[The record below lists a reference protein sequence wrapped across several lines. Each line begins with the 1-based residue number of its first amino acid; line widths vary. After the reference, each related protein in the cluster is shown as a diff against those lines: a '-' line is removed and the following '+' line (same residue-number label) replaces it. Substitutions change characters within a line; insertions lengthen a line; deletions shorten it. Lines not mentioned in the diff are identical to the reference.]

1 MQQHQR
7 RFPGAAEIAMNESQ
21 HPASSEAAPGAGE
34 ENSGRPA
41 LPSPR
46 GPRRFSPRYTLAPLR
61 NVFRSMTPPA
71 EPKLTPMMQ
80 QYFEVKRGLPRD
92 TLLLFRLGDFFE
104 LFFDDAV
111 AASKLLG
118 ITLTKRGDTPMA
130 GIPAH
135 AVDNYVS
142 KLLAAGK
149 KVALCDQAEPAKA
162 GKLVRRQLTR
172 ILSPG
177 TTLAANQ
184 LEAVRNHY
192 LAALAFD
199 KHGLHAAW
207 LDLSTGEFRVATD
220 PHIANLLPVLTA
232 LAPAELLVIEGERER
247 WAAAPHDQVA
257 VHALCAFC
265 RDRLVSE
272 LPGYHFDA
280 TSGAKTVMDT
290 LGVLN
295 LQGFG
300 LAHSH
305 PGLGPAGALVHY
317 ATENL
322 CAKPENLRGLQEYRS
337 TRTLLLDPATLR
349 NLEIFQSTRGTRD
362 GSLLHAIN
370 RTATPP
376 GARLLERWLAAPTL
390 ELAEIQRRQNLV
402 GELLRQPTRLA
413 ELHELLTQVRDI
425 PRILGR
431 LQNRLRNPRELGGVR
446 DTLAQLPPI
455 KAALSAFSAQPS
467 APAASAPASGSDLQ
481 LSTLN
486 SQLHELP
493 HLRQLLASALAAE
506 LPNDLADG
514 NYIAPGHDAEL
525 DRLRSLTTDNKTWLS
540 DLERAEQER
549 TGIRSLKVRFTSN
562 FGYYIEVTKA
572 NLHLVPA
579 DYIRRQTTVGGERY
593 VTEALKQKEKEI
605 FHAEEN
611 ALARELALF
620 NGLVARVLD
629 ESIPLQQT
637 ADALAELDVLTGW
650 ALLAREWDYCL
661 PVLDEGD
668 VLEIA
673 EGRHPVVEQM
683 LRSLDTAAARGA
695 GAGFVPND
703 TLLACDDAQI
713 ALLTG
718 PNMAGKSTYIRQV
731 ALITLMAQIG
741 CWTPAKSCRVGLVDR
756 IFSRVGASDDLA
768 RGNSTFMVEMN
779 ETANIL
785 NNATDRSLIILDE
798 IGRGTSTYDGLSI
811 AWAVVEHLHR
821 SAERGPRTLFATHY
835 QELTQLE
842 KHLGRLRNFSV
853 AVKEWNDDIVFVR
866 RVIPGAAD
874 RSYGIQVARLA
885 GLPLSVIDR
894 AKTILAK
901 LESDD
906 TAVTLPAAPA
916 AKPKKKISV
925 APADDA
931 QLNLL

>member
-1 MQQHQR
+1 M
-7 RFPGAAEIAMNESQ
+7 SD
-21 HPASSEAAPGAGE
+21 S
-34 ENSGRPA
+34 
-41 LPSPR
+41 
-46 GPRRFSPRYTLAPLR
+46 
-61 NVFRSMTPPA
+61 
-71 EPKLTPMMQ
+71 KLTPMMQ
-80 QYFEVKRGLPRD
+80 QYFEVRRGLPRD

-104 LFFDDAV
+104 MFFDDAV
-111 AASKLLG
+111 LASRLLG
-118 ITLTKRGDTPMA
+118 LTLTKRQEHPMA

-135 AVDNYVS
+135 AADNYVS

-149 KVALCDQAEPAKA
+149 KVAICDQAEPAKA

-184 LEAVRNHY
+184 LDAARNHY
-192 LAALAFD
+192 LCALMVD
-199 KHGLHAAW
+199 KSGLHAAW
-207 LDLSTGEFRVATD
+207 LDLSTGEFKVATD
-220 PHIANLLPVLTA
+220 SSVANLLPVLTA
-232 LAPAELLVIEGERER
+232 LDPAELLLIEGELER
-247 WAAAPHDQVA
+247 WQAAPHEDA
-257 VHALCAFC
+257 ALRALHAFC
-265 RDRLVSE
+265 SNRLASE
-272 LPGYHFDA
+272 LAGYHFE
-280 TSGAKTVMDT
+280 TFTGAKTVMDT

-300 LAHSH
+300 ITHSH
-305 PGLGPAGALVHY
+305 PALGPAGALVYY

-337 TRTLLLDPATLR
+337 AQTLLLDPATLR
-349 NLEIFQSTRGTRD
+349 NLEIFSSAQGSRE

-370 RTATPP
+370 RTVTSAGT
-376 GARLLERWLAAPTL
+376 RLLERWLAAPTL
-390 ELAEIQRRQNLV
+390 DLATLTRRQTLV
-402 GELLRQPTRLA
+402 GELVEQPMR
-413 ELHELLTQVRDI
+413 LHELRERLANVRDI

-446 DTLAQLPPI
+446 DTLSQIPAIREQL
-455 KAALSAFSAQPS
+455 AAFASSA
-467 APAASAPASGSDLQ
+467 Q
-481 LSTLN
+481 LSTLS
-486 SQLHELP
+486 SQLQELP
-493 HLRQLLASALAAE
+493 EIRQLLASALADE
-506 LPNDLADG
+506 LPNDLTEGSYIRAAYDG
-514 NYIAPGHDAEL
+514 EL
-525 DRLRSLTTDNKTWLS
+525 DRLRSLTSSNKTWLS

-549 TGIRSLKVRFTSN
+549 TGIRSLKVRFTNN
-562 FGYYIEVTKA
+562 FGYYIEITKA

-611 ALARELALF
+611 ALARELELF
-620 NGLVARVLD
+620 NALVASVLD
-629 ESIPLQQT
+629 HSIALAQT
-637 ADALAELDVLTGW
+637 AEALAELDVLSGW
-650 ALLAREWDYCL
+650 AILAREWDYCR
-661 PVLDEGD
+661 PVLDEDD
-668 VLEIA
+668 VLEIV

-683 LRSLDTAAARGA
+683 LRAPGASLARGTTAA
-695 GAGFVPND
+695 FVPND
-703 TLLACDDAQI
+703 TILASGEAQI
-713 ALLTG
+713 ALITG

-731 ALITLMAQIG
+731 ALITLLAQIG
-741 CWTPAKSCRVGLVDR
+741 CWVPAKSCRVGWVDR

-821 SAERGPRTLFATHY
+821 DAERGPRTLFATHY

-842 KHLGRLRNFSV
+842 KHLPRLRNFSV
-853 AVKEWNDDIVFVR
+853 AVKEWNDEIVFVR
-866 RVIPGAAD
+866 RVISGAAD

-885 GLPLSVIDR
+885 GLPLSVIER
-894 AKTILAK
+894 AKTILGK

-906 TAVTLPAAPA
+906 ASVALPAAPQ
-916 AKPKKKISV
+916 AKPKKKITV
-925 APADDA
+925 TPTDDS

>member
-1 MQQHQR
+1 M
-7 RFPGAAEIAMNESQ
+7 SD
-21 HPASSEAAPGAGE
+21 PA
-34 ENSGRPA
+34 
-41 LPSPR
+41 
-46 GPRRFSPRYTLAPLR
+46 
-61 NVFRSMTPPA
+61 
-71 EPKLTPMMQ
+71 KLTPMMQ

-111 AASKLLG
+111 TASRLLG
-118 ITLTKRGDTPMA
+118 LTLTKRQETPMA
-130 GIPAH
+130 GLPSQAL
-135 AVDNYVS
+135 DNYVS

-149 KVALCDQAEPAKA
+149 KVAICDQAEPAKP

-184 LEAVRNHY
+184 LDAARNHY
-192 LAALAFD
+192 LAALALD
-199 KHGLHAAW
+199 KQGLHAAW
-207 LDLSTGEFRVATD
+207 LDLSTGEFRVASD
-220 PHIANLLPVLTA
+220 AHIANLLPVLTA
-232 LAPAELLVIEGERER
+232 LDPAELLIIEGERER
-247 WAAAPHDQVA
+247 WAAVPHDQTA
-257 VHALCAFC
+257 VHALHGFASE
-265 RDRLVSE
+265 RLASE

-280 TSGAKTVMDT
+280 VTGAKTVMDT

-305 PGLGPAGALVHY
+305 PGLGPAGALVYY

-349 NLEIFQSTRGTRD
+349 NLEIFSSSRGTRD

-370 RTATPP
+370 RTVTAA

-390 ELAEIQRRQNLV
+390 DLPEIQRRQSLV
-402 GELLRQPTRLA
+402 GELRAQPTRLA
-413 ELHELLTQVRDI
+413 EVHELLGTVRDI

-446 DTLAQLPPI
+446 DTLAQIPGLRHALAGFGPD
-455 KAALSAFSAQPS
+455 ARLATLSAQ
-467 APAASAPASGSDLQ
+467 LQ
-481 LSTLN
+481 
-486 SQLHELP
+486 ELP
-493 HLRQLLASALAAE
+493 ALRDLLTHALADD
-506 LPNDLADG
+506 LPNDLSDG
-514 NYIAPGHDAEL
+514 NYVRAGHNAEL

-549 TGIRSLKVRFTSN
+549 TGIRSLKVRFTNN
-562 FGYYIEVTKA
+562 FGYYIEITKA

-593 VTEALKQKEKEI
+593 VTEALKLKEKEI

-611 ALARELALF
+611 ALARELELF
-620 NGLVARVLD
+620 NALVAAVLD
-629 ESIPLQQT
+629 ESIALAQT
-637 ADALAELDVLTGW
+637 AETLAELDVLTGW
-650 ALLAREWDYCL
+650 ALLARDWDYAQ
-661 PVLDEGD
+661 PVLDDGE
-668 VLEIA
+668 VLEIT
-673 EGRHPVVEQM
+673 EGRHPVVEQV
-683 LRSLDTAAARGA
+683 LRSPDAALARGA
-695 GAGFVPND
+695 TAAFVPND

-731 ALITLMAQIG
+731 ALITLMAQVG
-741 CWTPAKSCRVGLVDR
+741 CWVPAKACRVGLVDR

-821 SAERGPRTLFATHY
+821 GPERGPRTLFATHY
-835 QELTQLE
+835 QELTQLD
-842 KHLGRLRNFSV
+842 KHLLRLRNFSV
-853 AVKEWNDDIVFVR
+853 AVKEWNDEIVFVR

-906 TAVTLPAAPA
+906 TDVSLPAATPQA
-916 AKPKKKISV
+916 RPKKKISV
-925 APADDA
+925 APADDS
-931 QLNLL
+931 QLSLL

>member
-1 MQQHQR
+1 M
-7 RFPGAAEIAMNESQ
+7 PSE
-21 HPASSEAAPGAGE
+21 PA
-34 ENSGRPA
+34 
-41 LPSPR
+41 
-46 GPRRFSPRYTLAPLR
+46 
-61 NVFRSMTPPA
+61 
-71 EPKLTPMMQ
+71 KLTPMMQ

-111 AASKLLG
+111 VASRLLG
-118 ITLTKRGDTPMA
+118 LTLTKRQDHPMA
-130 GIPAH
+130 GLPAH

-184 LEAVRNHY
+184 LDAARNHY
-192 LAALAFD
+192 LCALSFD

-207 LDLSTGEFRVATD
+207 LDLSTGEFKIATD
-220 PHIANLLPVLTA
+220 PSIANLLPVLTA
-232 LAPAELLVIEGERER
+232 LDPAELLLIEGELEKWRN
-247 WAAAPHDQVA
+247 APHDQTA

-265 RDRLVSE
+265 SSRLASE
-272 LPGYHFDA
+272 LAGYHFE
-280 TSGAKTVMDT
+280 TTTGAKTVMDT

-300 LAHSH
+300 LAHTH
-305 PGLGPAGALVHY
+305 PALGPAGALVYY

-322 CAKPENLRGLQEYRS
+322 CAKPENLRQLQEYRS
-337 TRTLLLDPATLR
+337 ARTLLLDPATLR
-349 NLEIFQSTRGTRD
+349 NLEIFQSARGSRE
-362 GSLLHAIN
+362 GSLLAAVN
-370 RTATPP
+370 RTATAA
-376 GARLLERWLAAPTL
+376 GARLLERWLAAPPL
-390 ELAEIQRRQNLV
+390 DLAELNRRQSIV
-402 GELLRQPTRLA
+402 GELREQPTRLLA
-413 ELHELLTQVRDI
+413 LRDLLAQVRDI
-425 PRILGR
+425 HRILGR

-446 DTLAQLPPI
+446 DTLAQLPQI
-455 KAALSAFSAQPS
+455 RTELAAFGPGSQLSALGSGLQEF
-467 APAASAPASGSDLQ
+467 ASLR
-481 LSTLN
+481 
-486 SQLHELP
+486 ELLP
-493 HLRQLLASALAAE
+493 RALADE
-506 LPNDLADG
+506 LPNDLSDG
-514 NYIAPGHDAEL
+514 NYIRAGYDAEL

-549 TGIRSLKVRFTSN
+549 TGIRSLKVRYTGN

-572 NLHLVPA
+572 NLHLVPP

-611 ALARELALF
+611 ALARELELF
-620 NGLVARVLD
+620 NQLVAAILD
-629 ESIPLQQT
+629 ESIALAQT
-637 ADALAELDVLTGW
+637 ADALAELDVLAGW
-650 ALLAREWDYCL
+650 ALLAREWDYCR
-661 PVLDEGD
+661 PTLDD
-668 VLEIA
+668 SDTLEII

-683 LRSLDTAAARGA
+683 LRSLDTVTARGA
-695 GAGFVPND
+695 SAGFVPND
-703 TLLACDDAQI
+703 TLLSSTDAQI
-713 ALLTG
+713 ALITG

-731 ALITLMAQIG
+731 ALITLLAQIG
-741 CWTPAKSCRVGLVDR
+741 CWVPAKSCRVGLVDR

-785 NNATDRSLIILDE
+785 NNTTDRSLIILDE

-821 SAERGPRTLFATHY
+821 DPARGPRTLFATHY

-842 KHLGRLRNFSV
+842 KHLPRLRNFSV

-885 GLPLSVIDR
+885 GLPLTVIDR
-894 AKTILAK
+894 AKTILAR

-906 TAVTLPAAPA
+906 TSITLPAATPQ
-916 AKPKKKISV
+916 AKPRKKISV
-925 APADDA
+925 TPTDDS
-931 QLNLL
+931 QLSLL